1 MSTINNPNANI
12 NIPMQTTMCIWNG
25 TEMKIHTETE
35 MENHNGTT
43 WNRTEMVWKLNDTE
57 RNETLRPG
65 QERFM
70 HLEVQT
76 RV

>member
-1 MSTINNPNANI
+1 
-12 NIPMQTTMCIWNG
+12 MQTTMCKWNG
-25 TEMKIHTETE
+25 TEMKIKTETE
-35 MENHNGTT
+35 MENQYGTT
-43 WNRTEMVWKLNDTE
+43 WNRMEMVWKLNDTE
-57 RNETLRPG
+57 RNETPRPG

>member
-1 MSTINNPNANI
+1 MES
-12 NIPMQTTMCIWNG
+12 NG
-25 TEMKIHTETE
+25 
-35 MENHNGTT
+35 NGLEIK
-43 WNRTEMVWKLNDTE
+43 RYGTE